1 MAMSRM
7 AILLI
12 LAGSSASAQP
22 RQVTAEEGIEIHR
35 RTFSAVA
42 KVDCAQTKETEE
54 IVVCGS
60 ARSPYRLPVP
70 PEPVPGQRVPG
81 ELPSAVEAT
90 KEATCTNIGQTR
102 GCPYID
108 IYGIALMVGKKVAEK
123 AIEALA
129 EDE

>member
-1 MAMSRM
+1 M
-7 AILLI
+7 LLI

-22 RQVTAEEGIEIHR
+22 RQVTAEEGMEIHR
-35 RTFSAVA
+35 GTFSVVP
-42 KVDCAQTKETEE
+42 KLDCGPAGEGEE

-70 PEPVPGQRVPG
+70 PGPVPGQRVAG
-81 ELPSAVEAT
+81 ELPSAVQAT

-108 IYGIALMVGKKVAEK
+108 IYGIALMIGKKVAEK